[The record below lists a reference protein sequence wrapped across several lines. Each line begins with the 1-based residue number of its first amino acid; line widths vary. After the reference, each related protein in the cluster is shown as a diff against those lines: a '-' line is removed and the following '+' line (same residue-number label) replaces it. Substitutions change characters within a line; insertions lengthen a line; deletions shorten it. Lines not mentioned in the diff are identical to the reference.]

1 MHYKQLFIIILFS
14 LLFSCDK
21 DSSPEEDVSIV
32 GNWVIEE
39 ITYNGIFRNWGQC
52 GHLENMSFYA
62 DKTFTWT
69 IYAVTDDDLDCVP
82 ASPAEGIWE
91 YIDNKSAQL
100 TDAGNNFEV
109 NFTEN
114 YLYMDFYI
122 DPTDSN
128 PEGIA
133 IHFAFLKS

>member
-1 MHYKQLFIIILFS
+1 MHYKQLFSIIFFC

-21 DSSPEEDVSIV
+21 DSNPDEDLSII
-32 GNWVIEE
+32 GNWVIQE
-39 ITYNGIFRNWGQC
+39 ITYNGNFRDWGEC
-52 GHLENMSFYA
+52 GHLENLSFYS
-62 DKTFTWT
+62 DKTFAWE
-69 IYAVTDDDLDCVP
+69 IFAVTDDFIDCVP
-82 ASPAEGIWE
+82 APPAEGVWE
-91 YIDNKSAQL
+91 YIDNRSAQL
-100 TDAGNNFEV
+100 TDDGNIFEV

-122 DPTDSN
+122 EATDTN